1 MCKKNLRRHLLLHSK
16 VTDNLV
22 RCSQVKARNQIIK
35 KLIQYQIVHLYAQ
48 HEIEDALV
56 KYAAA
61 TDANRAELGVVW
73 DEFWAFYAG
82 SMETGTGN
90 GVGAYTNAES
100 RSDFFQTPGSSAT
113 STNGPKSMVND
124 FLLKAAQNG
133 RDLIKTAGNGEKLN
147 DIAKCIRAQIKV
159 PLLQGCIMYAYKADV
174 HTPFTK
180 DDDAAKVPAVE
191 NKAEMWAFCSGALP
205 YLAAVDATAVC
216 VCIRLTCACKFVC
229 KYHVM

>member
-1 MCKKNLRRHLLLHSK
+1 MCTEIYKHLLLHSK

-100 RSDFFQTPGSSAT
+100 RSDFFKHQEARQRALT
-113 STNGPKSMVND
+113 V
-124 FLLKAAQNG
+124 
-133 RDLIKTAGNGEKLN
+133 LN
-147 DIAKCIRAQIKV
+147 RWLTI
-159 PLLQGCIMYAYKADV
+159 
-174 HTPFTK
+174 
-180 DDDAAKVPAVE
+180 
-191 NKAEMWAFCSGALP
+191 FCSRPRRMAETLSKR
-205 YLAAVDATAVC
+205 LAMA
-216 VCIRLTCACKFVC
+216 KN
-229 KYHVM
+229 